1 MTITEDNHKWWTLF
15 AMCFALFMIMLD
27 NTIVNVALPSIQRAL
42 HTTPESLEWTINA
55 YVVSFGALILL
66 GGKLGDRFGRRRIFL
81 VGLVVFTLA
90 SAACAL
96 AQTDNQLIGARIV
109 QGFGGALLNPLSL
122 SILVAAFPRKQ
133 LPTAI
138 GIWAGISGLGLAVGP
153 LLGGFLVEQYSWS
166 AVFWVNVP
174 VGIIAF
180 GVTAWAVHESRD
192 PNAHSLDV
200 VGTVLVTLSLFL
212 LIWGLIKTNA
222 HSWLS
227 AYTLTFI
234 LAGAALMVAFLIWE
248 SRHSEPMIPLG
259 FFRITAFTT
268 SCVVVA
274 LVGVGLFGIIY
285 YLTLYFQNVQGFS
298 PQEAGVRSLPMTMM
312 ILIVAP
318 IGGRLNARVGP
329 RALMTLGMLMASV
342 GLFALSRLGVDSS
355 YNDIWP
361 FQILMGAGMALTM
374 PAVSSTGMAAV
385 DHTRAGIASGVINAS
400 RQVGGAFGI
409 AVLGSV
415 GATLAANSWTDKVSV
430 LPTALQAK
438 ADALTPLVQGGQGKL
453 ITSLTGRPAV
463 GQAALDS
470 FQHGVRG
477 AFFVGAC
484 LLLVAA
490 AVSFF
495 GLRNLRSSQAR
506 ASESEAPAQVP
517 IEV

>member
-1 MTITEDNHKWWTLF
+1 
-15 AMCFALFMIMLD
+15 
-27 NTIVNVALPSIQRAL
+27 
-42 HTTPESLEWTINA
+42 
-55 YVVSFGALILL
+55 
-66 GGKLGDRFGRRRIFL
+66 
-81 VGLVVFTLA
+81 
-90 SAACAL
+90 
-96 AQTDNQLIGARIV
+96 
-109 QGFGGALLNPLSL
+109 
-122 SILVAAFPRKQ
+122 
-133 LPTAI
+133 
-138 GIWAGISGLGLAVGP
+138 
-153 LLGGFLVEQYSWS
+153 
-166 AVFWVNVP
+166 
-174 VGIIAF
+174 
-180 GVTAWAVHESRD
+180 
-192 PNAHSLDV
+192 
-200 VGTVLVTLSLFL
+200 
-212 LIWGLIKTNA
+212 
-222 HSWLS
+222 
-227 AYTLTFI
+227 
-234 LAGAALMVAFLIWE
+234 
-248 SRHSEPMIPLG
+248 MIPLG

-342 GLFALSRLGVDSS
+342 GLFALSRLGVNSS

-415 GATLAANSWTDKVSV
+415 GATLAANSWTDKVAV